1 MCQSSFIIGI
11 MLVCDEIAKHD
22 EHFGAGVSY
31 NEENYFNYLHDLGR
45 RKTKKGNQKILLCF
59 SIVF

>member
-1 MCQSSFIIGI
+1 

-31 NEENYFNYLHDLGR
+31 NEGNYFNYLHDVGR

-59 SIVF
+59 SIGF